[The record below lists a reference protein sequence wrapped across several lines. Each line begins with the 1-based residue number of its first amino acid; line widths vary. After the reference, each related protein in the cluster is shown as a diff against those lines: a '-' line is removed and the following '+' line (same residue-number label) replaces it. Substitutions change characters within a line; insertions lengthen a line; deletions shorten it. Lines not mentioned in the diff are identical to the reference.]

1 LVAPIRAIRPA
12 YTAERGHAGVRIGYD
27 ARRQRHEED
36 CMSKRPMKRPMLIA
50 VAVLAATLLGSGPAA
65 AQTPAPDALAAA
77 RELVTTMKAG
87 DMLKSLMPVILQQLK
102 PVIVQGRPQVERDFD
117 AIMPTLVEAMTTKTD
132 EFNDLVADI
141 YARNFTAAEIR
152 EVTTFYHSPVGQK
165 LLEKMPVISQESMM
179 IGQKWGQAIA
189 GDMRN
194 RIIEELRK
202 RGHQL

>member
-1 LVAPIRAIRPA
+1 V
-12 YTAERGHAGVRIGYD
+12 
-27 ARRQRHEED
+27 
-36 CMSKRPMKRPMLIA
+36 LIA
-50 VAVLAATLLGSGPAA
+50 VAMLAATLLGSGAA
-65 AQTPAPDALAAA
+65 APQTPAPDALAAA

-87 DMLKSLMPVILQQLK
+87 AMLKSLMPIILQQLK

-117 AIMPTLVEAMTTKTD
+117 AIMPTLMEAMTTKTD

-141 YARNFTAAEIR
+141 YARNFSAAEIHQ
-152 EVTTFYHSPVGQK
+152 VTAFYHSPVGQK

-202 RGHQL
+202 RGHNL

>member
-1 LVAPIRAIRPA
+1 MPKCL
-12 YTAERGHAGVRIGYD
+12 
-27 ARRQRHEED
+27 
-36 CMSKRPMKRPMLIA
+36 MKRPMLIA
-50 VAVLAATLLGSGPAA
+50 VSMLAATLLCSGAA
-65 AQTPAPDALAAA
+65 APQTPAPDALAAA

-87 DMLKSLMPVILQQLK
+87 DMLKSLMPIILQQLK

-117 AIMPTLVEAMTTKTD
+117 AIMPTLMEAMTTKTD

-141 YARNFTAAEIR
+141 YARNFSAAEIR
-152 EVTTFYHSPVGQK
+152 QVTAFYHSPVGQK
-165 LLEKMPVISQESMM
+165 LLEKMPAISQESMM

-202 RGHQL
+202 RGHNL